1 MLFSC
6 IAIVDLVCGCG
17 SQANHLLANV
27 GRQRPRNEGTPD
39 ALASEVPECSGS
51 LHDIVRIFG
60 LFSMGVELGFRLL
73 PVLAGG
79 DPSDTSR

>member
-1 MLFSC
+1 MLATDAMRQMIEERIIF
-6 IAIVDLVCGCG
+6 LP
-17 SQANHLLANV
+17 NV

-73 PVLAGG
+73 PVLAAG
-79 DPSDTSR
+79 DPSATSR